1 MEVKGEMVTILL
13 VVRHGQTAWNKEER
27 FRGQTDLPL
36 DETGLRQAQ
45 ATGQYITAR
54 YRPNAVLSSPLRRA
68 MQTAEAI
75 CRPLNLTV
83 EPHQGLLDLNFGD
96 FAGLTIPEARA
107 RSPEICRAWFSA
119 PHTVRFP
126 GGESLD
132 DVRGRVKEL
141 VHYVVGQHSNQQVVL
156 VTHQVVC
163 RVLFCV
169 LLDLDNRWFWRL
181 RVDTASVTAYE
192 VDRGQ
197 VTLVFSNDTC
207 HLHALK

>member
-1 MEVKGEMVTILL
+1 MVITLL

-45 ATGQYITAR
+45 ATAQHIAAR
-54 YRPNAVLSSPLRRA
+54 YRPSAVLSSPLQRA

-83 EPHQGLLDLNFGD
+83 EAHRGLLDLDFGD
-96 FAGLTIPEARA
+96 FAGLSLPEARA
-107 RSPEICRAWFSA
+107 RSPEIYQAWFSA

-132 DVRGRVKEL
+132 DVRKRLEEL
-141 VHYVVGQHSNQQVVL
+141 VHQVTIRYPDQQVVL

-163 RVLFCV
+163 RVLFCF

-181 RVDTASVTAYE
+181 RVDTASITAYE
-192 VDRGQ
+192 MDQGQ
-197 VTLVFSNDTC
+197 VTLAFSNDTC
-207 HLHALK
+207 HLHALR

>member
-1 MEVKGEMVTILL
+1 MVTTLV

-36 DETGLRQAQ
+36 DETGLRQAE
-45 ATGQYITAR
+45 ATAHYLVAR
-54 YRPNAVLSSPLRRA
+54 YRPSGVLASPLRRA
-68 MQTAEAI
+68 MQTAETIA
-75 CRPLNLTV
+75 RPLGLTA
-83 EPHQGLLDLNFGD
+83 EPQQGLLDLNFGD

-126 GGESLD
+126 RGESLE
-132 DVRGRVKEL
+132 DVRGRVTEL
-141 VHYVVGQHSNQQVVL
+141 VHHVTKTYADRQVIL
-156 VTHQVVC
+156 VSHQVVC

-181 RVDTASVTAYE
+181 RVDTASITAYE

-197 VTLVFSNDTC
+197 ATL
-207 HLHALK
+207 ALMINRL